1 MLRKNYRDPA
11 AESTA
16 SNHSRTKREDGE
28 SEQSDLDLNSLA
40 SKEPLDFIV
49 MLLETFVDHENINY
63 VFEYLPGQDLFWI
76 LTNEHNLTLG

>member
-1 MLRKNYRDPA
+1 MLRKNYKDPCV
-11 AESTA
+11 ESTA
-16 SNHSRTKREDGE
+16 SNRSKTKREEAE
-28 SEQSDLDLNSLA
+28 SDHSDSDSNTLA

-76 LTNEHNLTLG
+76 LTNEHNLNLG